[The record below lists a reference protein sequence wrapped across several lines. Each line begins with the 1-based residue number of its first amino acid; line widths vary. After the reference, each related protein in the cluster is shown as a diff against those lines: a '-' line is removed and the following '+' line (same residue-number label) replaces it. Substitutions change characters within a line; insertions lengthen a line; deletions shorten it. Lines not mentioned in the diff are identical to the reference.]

1 MKIIESTLSKASPM
15 KLNVAPK
22 YFQTNEMGGGFS
34 HGCIS
39 GKSNEGAVRPCV
51 AAVEGGGWWVL
62 LFNYAYM
69 RGTVA
74 DVSPSWTRPKQLPA
88 LFAAVSTNESLKCV
102 PG

>member
-1 MKIIESTLSKASPM
+1 MKIIESTLSKASVM

-51 AAVEGGGWWVL
+51 AAVVGGGWRVVGVAVQLCIHERNASGRFSL
-62 LFNYAYM
+62 LDKA
-69 RGTVA
+69 
-74 DVSPSWTRPKQLPA
+74 K
-88 LFAAVSTNESLKCV
+88 AAAGAVCSRQHE
-102 PG
+102 